1 MDNVSAGTEV
11 PAAARE
17 HPFVRRPNF
26 TLIGMTLPVLFAM
39 IAEPLT
45 GLVDTAFVASLG
57 DVPLA
62 ALGVGTTAL
71 SALFWAFNFLE
82 IGTQTEVANALG
94 RNDRERAR
102 QAGSVALLLALLI
115 GFGLTTLTAAGAPLI
130 ASALGASGAVH
141 EAATTYIRIRAF
153 GAPAI
158 LIVLSAFGILRGIQ
172 QMRAP
177 LWIALGLNLLNLVL
191 DAMLIFGFGPLPAMG
206 VAGAALASASAQW
219 CGAAI
224 AILLVAR
231 RPGLARRVSLA
242 DAGALVRVGGDLFVR
257 TGLLTTFMV
266 LTTRAAT
273 QIGSEAGAAHQVIRQ
288 LWILSALFLDSFAV
302 TGQSLVGYFA
312 GAGWLAQ
319 ARRVASYVCAWSL
332 AVGVILG
339 VAMLLSQQIVMQLV
353 VPPAA
358 HAIFVATWFVAALVQ
373 PLNSLT
379 FATDGIHWGTG
390 DFRYLRNAMLIA
402 TGSGAILIFMIDVT
416 QPGALVQVWIVTGLW
431 SSIRAAFGVLRVWP
445 GIGAAPLAE
454 RAVARTVSGI

>member
-1 MDNVSAGTEV
+1 MSDVSAGNEV
-11 PAAARE
+11 PAAA
-17 HPFVRRPNF
+17 HTHAFVRKPNV
-26 TLIGMTLPVLFAM
+26 TLITMALPVLFAL

-94 RNDRERAR
+94 RDDSSRAR
-102 QAGSVALLLALLI
+102 QVSSVALLLALLI
-115 GFGLTTLTAAGAPLI
+115 GSVLSAITAAGAPLI
-130 ASALGASGAVH
+130 AHALGAGGAVH
-141 EAATTYIRIRAF
+141 EAATVYIRIRAF

-191 DAMLIFGFGPLPAMG
+191 DAALIFGFGPLPALG
-206 VAGAALASASAQW
+206 VAGAALASVSAQW

-224 AILLVAR
+224 AVLLVAR
-231 RPGLARRVSLA
+231 RLGLARRVSFV

-288 LWILSALFLDSFAV
+288 IWILSALCLDAFAV

-312 GAGWLAQ
+312 GARWLAQ
-319 ARRVASYVCAWSL
+319 ARRVAGYVCGWSL
-332 AVGVILG
+332 AIGIMLG
-339 VAMLLSQQIVMQLV
+339 GAMILSQQLLMQLV
-353 VPPAA
+353 VPPSA
-358 HAIFVATWFVAALVQ
+358 HAIFVATWFIAALVQ

-390 DFRYLRNAMLIA
+390 DFRYLRNVMIVA
-402 TGSGAILIFMIDVT
+402 TGIGAVLIFMIDVT
-416 QPGALVQVWIVTGLW
+416 QPGALVWVWIVTGIW
-431 SSIRAAFGVLRVWP
+431 SSIRTIFGVLRVWP
-445 GIGAAPLAE
+445 GIGAAPLAGGALT
-454 RAVARTVSGI
+454 RPASGV

>member
-1 MDNVSAGTEV
+1 MSDVSADNEI
-11 PAAARE
+11 PAGARE
-17 HPFVRRPNF
+17 HPFVRKPNV
-26 TLIGMTLPVLFAM
+26 TLIGMTLPVLFAL

-82 IGTQTEVANALG
+82 IGTQTEVATALG
-94 RNDRERAR
+94 RDDRDRAR

-115 GFGLTTLTAAGAPLI
+115 GLALTALTATGAPLI
-130 ASALGASGAVH
+130 ARALGADGAVH
-141 EAATTYIRIRAF
+141 EAATVYIRIRAF

-191 DAMLIFGFGPLPAMG
+191 DAVLVFGFGPLPALG

-219 CGAAI
+219 CGAGI

-231 RPGLARRVSLA
+231 RLGLARRLAFA
-242 DAGALVRVGGDLFVR
+242 DAGALVRVGGDLFIR
-257 TGLLTTFMV
+257 TGLLTSFMV

-288 LWILSALFLDSFAV
+288 LWILSALFLDAFAV

-312 GAGWLAQ
+312 GARWLVQ
-319 ARRVASYVCAWSL
+319 ARRVAGYICGWSL
-332 AVGVILG
+332 GVGVMLG
-339 VAMLLSQQIVMQLV
+339 GAMLLSQQVVMQVV
-353 VPPAA
+353 VPPSA
-358 HAIFVATWFVAALVQ
+358 HAVFTATWFVAALVQ

-390 DFRYLRNAMLIA
+390 DFRYLRNVMLIA
-402 TGSGAILIFMIDVT
+402 TGIGATLIFIIDVT
-416 QPGALVQVWIVTGLW
+416 QPAALRQVWIITGIW
-431 SSIRAAFGVLRVWP
+431 SSIRATFGTLRVWP
-445 GIGAAPLAE
+445 GIGGAPLAE
-454 RAVARTVSGI
+454 RAVVRPASGV